1 MIMNALAIGI
11 ILISAYMWL
20 LRGFF
25 SAFIHLMCAVTAGA
39 IALAVFEPLGLLIL
53 KNAGDRGFFAELQ
66 LASAWAIA
74 LAVPYILSYAIFR
87 GALDGFLRRNVFL
100 NQTMNY
106 VGGGVCGALAGVV
119 MSGITVM
126 SIGFLRLPADMGMF
140 DYRAVE
146 ITPAGSVQRGT
157 ALWVPTDRLTSWLYG
172 HASRNVYYTDDNLAT
187 FYPALYASVG
197 ASRYAA
203 VSGDNRARNNMKPGA
218 FSIVNSYIV
227 DPPASVTGK
236 ARLDELTKDRWTAP
250 QSSVTRFNGENAD
263 PASKLYGYV
272 VNFGTAAREKN
283 GQVVVGN
290 AQIYL
295 LAADAV
301 GDTTLVFPNAA
312 LLKAQPPVID
322 PNDARARRRQIIEY
336 SRFAFGSGGD
346 GKFYPSVGADAA
358 SNFGFEFLVPP
369 GYTPKAL
376 YVKGHRAMITDA
388 PEQTYTTAL
397 ARDQAIDIL
406 MGGGERVTNLDESSV
421 NLVTRGS
428 GSNRVVDT
436 PPEGFAFTITNQ
448 IGIQLQRDTLQGG
461 TIVPG
466 RGGGMI
472 QDGDFKLNPK
482 ETTTSGLDPAL
493 KVDKYEPVENQLVCQ
508 LDVSMTNEWKL
519 GERGF
524 ANDAPV
530 YLIDDKG
537 RKYQAIGFFY
547 RDGDIVQ
554 VRYTPGT
561 PVPGMEALPKPL
573 SRSEPGQQCKFIFRV
588 SRGVVI
594 TGLGIGDKL
603 AIKWEPKFRVDG
615 NQMTR

>member
-11 ILISAYMWL
+11 ILISGYMWL

-25 SAFIHLMCAVTAGA
+25 SAFIHLMCTVTAGA
-39 IALAVFEPLGLLIL
+39 IAFGVFEPLGLLIL
-53 KNAGDRGFFAELQ
+53 KNAGERGFFAELQ

-106 VGGGVCGALAGVV
+106 IGGGICGALAGVV
-119 MSGITVM
+119 ISGVTVM

-146 ITPAGSVQRGT
+146 ITPSGSVQRGT

-203 VSGDNRARNNMKPGA
+203 VSGENRARNNMKPGA
-218 FSIVNSYIV
+218 FSIVGSYIV

-250 QSSVTRFNGENAD
+250 QTNVSRFDGEKAD
-263 PASKLYGYV
+263 PASKLYAYV

-295 LAADAV
+295 LAQDAV

-322 PNDARARRRQIIEY
+322 PNDARARRRVIVEY

-346 GKFYPSVGADAA
+346 GKFYPSVGADSA

-376 YVKGHRAMITDA
+376 YVKGHRALITDA
-388 PEQTYTTAL
+388 PEVTFTTAL
-397 ARDQAIDIL
+397 ARDQAIKDL
-406 MGGGERVTNLDESSV
+406 MDSGERVTSLDESSV
-421 NLVTRGS
+421 NLVSRGS
-428 GSNRVVDT
+428 GANRVVDT
-436 PPEGFAFTITNQ
+436 PPETFGFTITNQ
-448 IGIQLQRDTLQGG
+448 IGLQLQRDTLQGG

-472 QDGDFKLNPK
+472 QDGDYKL
-482 ETTTSGLDPAL
+482 
-493 KVDKYEPVENQLVCQ
+493 
-508 LDVSMTNEWKL
+508 
-519 GERGF
+519 
-524 ANDAPV
+524 
-530 YLIDDKG
+530 
-537 RKYQAIGFFY
+537 
-547 RDGDIVQ
+547 
-554 VRYTPGT
+554 
-561 PVPGMEALPKPL
+561 KPR
-573 SRSEPGQQCKFIFRV
+573 SRSIST
-588 SRGVVI
+588 SRSR
-594 TGLGIGDKL
+594 TSWS
-603 AIKWEPKFRVDG
+603 ANSTFP
-615 NQMTR
+615 